1 MDSDVKA
8 LNKCCNFVQVDWPNF
23 IPVMTDTDAV
33 YFPNA
38 TYSENTNYLASVDIQ
53 RVRVKTYLE

>member
-1 MDSDVKA
+1 
-8 LNKCCNFVQVDWPNF
+8 
-23 IPVMTDTDAV
+23 MTDTDAV

-38 TYSENTNYLASVDIQ
+38 TYPENTNYLASVDIQ